1 MSVDSRAQSG
11 VRSAI
16 IAYALWGSLTAFWKL
31 LNKFSAVDLIGWRV
45 IAAVVVLWVF
55 ITMRGNFSTVLTALQ
70 DRNVRRF
77 LLPAAGLLI
86 VNWSTYVG
94 AIVSGRV
101 LETALGYF
109 LAPLITMAIGVTVLG
124 ERLTPMR
131 VVAIILVIASISI
144 LTASYGQVPWLSF
157 ALGGSWAFYGLV
169 KRRVPLDPI
178 HSLTGEVTT
187 LLPIAIVVVIISL
200 TRTGGVG
207 ELASGFD
214 WMLLAATGLVTAAP
228 LLLFAHAAPRVPFT
242 LLGPIGWMV
251 PIINFLLGW
260 LAYSETMTTARFI
273 GFATVWLALVV
284 VAVETVSRAHSE
296 RSIAQNETAISR

>member
-1 MSVDSRAQSG
+1 MDPRSKSG
-11 VRSAI
+11 VRSAV

-31 LNKFSAVDLIGWRV
+31 LNEFSAVDLIGWRV
-45 IAAVVVLWVF
+45 IAAVVVLWVLVAS
-55 ITMRGNFSTVLTALQ
+55 RGDLANVVTAIR
-70 DRNVRRF
+70 DASVRRF
-77 LLPAAGLLI
+77 LLLAAALLV

-109 LAPLITMAIGVTVLG
+109 LAPLITMTIGVVVLG

-131 VVAIILVIASISI
+131 VLAMVLVITSITI
-144 LTASYGQVPWLSF
+144 LTISYGQIPWLSF

-169 KRRVPLDPI
+169 KRRVPLGPI
-178 HSLTGEVTT
+178 DSLTGEVTT

-200 TRTGGVG
+200 TRSGGVG
-207 ELASGFD
+207 DIASGFD
-214 WMLLAATGLVTAAP
+214 WALLAATGLVTAAP

-251 PIINFLLGW
+251 PIINFCLGW
-260 LAYSETMTTARFI
+260 LAYGETMTVARFI
-273 GFATVWLALVV
+273 GFAIVWLALVA
-284 VAVETVSRAHSE
+284 VAVETVLRARNSRAQPHPDVAVA
-296 RSIAQNETAISR
+296 R

>member
-16 IAYALWGSLTAFWKL
+16 VAYALWGSLTAFWKL
-31 LNKFSAVDLIGWRV
+31 LSEFSAVDLIGWRV

-55 ITMRGNFSTVLTALQ
+55 ITMRGNLSTVRTALK
-70 DRNVRRF
+70 DRNVRSF

-86 VNWSTYVG
+86 LNWSTYVG

-109 LAPLITMAIGVTVLG
+109 LAPLITMAIGVTILG
-124 ERLTPMR
+124 ERLTHMR
-131 VVAIILVIASISI
+131 IVAIILVIVSISI

-169 KRRVPLDPI
+169 KRRVPLNPI

-187 LLPIAIVVVIISL
+187 LLPLAVVVVIFSL

-214 WMLLAATGLVTAAP
+214 WVLLTATGLVTAAP
-228 LLLFAHAAPRVPFT
+228 LLLFAHAA
-242 LLGPIGWMV
+242 L
-251 PIINFLLGW
+251 
-260 LAYSETMTTARFI
+260 EC
-273 GFATVWLALVV
+273 
-284 VAVETVSRAHSE
+284 
-296 RSIAQNETAISR
+296 RSHC

>member
-1 MSVDSRAQSG
+1 MDPRSKSG
-11 VRSAI
+11 VRSAV

-31 LNKFSAVDLIGWRV
+31 LNEFSAVDLIGWRV
-45 IAAVVVLWVF
+45 IAAVIVLWLLV
-55 ITMRGNFSTVLTALQ
+55 TSRGQIANVVTAIR
-70 DRNVRRF
+70 DPSVRRF
-77 LLPAAGLLI
+77 LLLAAGLLV

-109 LAPLITMAIGVTVLG
+109 LAPLITMTIGVTLLG

-131 VVAIILVIASISI
+131 MLAIVLVITSISI
-144 LTASYGQVPWLSF
+144 LTVSYGQIPWLSF

-178 HSLTGEVTT
+178 DSLTGEVTT
-187 LLPIAIVVVIISL
+187 LLPIAVVVVIISL
-200 TRTGGVG
+200 TRSGGVG
-207 ELASGFD
+207 EIATGFD
-214 WMLLAATGLVTAAP
+214 WVLLAATGLVTAAP

-251 PIINFLLGW
+251 PVINFLLGW
-260 LAYSETMTTARFI
+260 LAYGETMTAARFI
-273 GFATVWLALVV
+273 GFAIVWLALVA
-284 VAVETVSRAHSE
+284 VAVETVLRARNE
-296 RSIAQNETAISR
+296 RSQKQPGVPLAR

>member
-1 MSVDSRAQSG
+1 MDPRSKSG
-11 VRSAI
+11 VRSAV

-31 LNKFSAVDLIGWRV
+31 LNEFSAVDLIGWRV
-45 IAAVVVLWVF
+45 IAAVIVLWLLV
-55 ITMRGNFSTVLTALQ
+55 TSRGQMANVVTAIR
-70 DRNVRRF
+70 DPSVRRF
-77 LLPAAGLLI
+77 LLLASGLLV

-109 LAPLITMAIGVTVLG
+109 LAPLITMTIGVTLLG

-131 VVAIILVIASISI
+131 MLAIVLVITSISI
-144 LTASYGQVPWLSF
+144 LTVSYGQIPWLSF

-178 HSLTGEVTT
+178 DSLTGEVTT
-187 LLPIAIVVVIISL
+187 LLPIAVVVVIISL
-200 TRTGGVG
+200 TRSGGVG
-207 ELASGFD
+207 EIATGFD
-214 WMLLAATGLVTAAP
+214 WVLLAATGLVTAAP

-251 PIINFLLGW
+251 PVINFLLGW
-260 LAYSETMTTARFI
+260 LAYGETMTAARFI
-273 GFATVWLALVV
+273 GFAIVWLALVA
-284 VAVETVSRAHSE
+284 VAGETVLRARNE
-296 RSIAQNETAISR
+296 RSQKQPGVSLAR

>member
-1 MSVDSRAQSG
+1 MDPRSKSG
-11 VRSAI
+11 VRSAV

-31 LNKFSAVDLIGWRV
+31 LNEFSAVDLIGWRV
-45 IAAVVVLWVF
+45 IAAVIVLWLLV
-55 ITMRGNFSTVLTALQ
+55 TSRGQMANVMTAIR
-70 DRNVRRF
+70 DPSVRRF
-77 LLPAAGLLI
+77 LLLAAGLLV

-109 LAPLITMAIGVTVLG
+109 LAPLITMTIGVTLLG

-131 VVAIILVIASISI
+131 MLAIILVITSISI
-144 LTASYGQVPWLSF
+144 LTVSYGQIPWLSF

-178 HSLTGEVTT
+178 DSLTGEVTT
-187 LLPIAIVVVIISL
+187 LLPIAVVVVIISL
-200 TRTGGVG
+200 TRSGGVG
-207 ELASGFD
+207 EIATGFD
-214 WMLLAATGLVTAAP
+214 WALLAATGLVTAAP

-251 PIINFLLGW
+251 PVINFLLGW
-260 LAYSETMTTARFI
+260 LAYGETMTAARFI
-273 GFATVWLALVV
+273 GFAIVWLALVA
-284 VAVETVSRAHSE
+284 VAVETVLRARNE
-296 RSIAQNETAISR
+296 RSQKQPGVPLAR

>member
-1 MSVDSRAQSG
+1 MDPRSKSG
-11 VRSAI
+11 VRSAV

-31 LNKFSAVDLIGWRV
+31 LNEFSAVDLIGWRV
-45 IAAVVVLWVF
+45 IAAVIVLWLLV
-55 ITMRGNFSTVLTALQ
+55 TSRGQMANVVTAIR
-70 DRNVRRF
+70 DPSVRRC
-77 LLPAAGLLI
+77 LLLAAGLLV

-109 LAPLITMAIGVTVLG
+109 LAPLITMTIGVTVLG

-131 VVAIILVIASISI
+131 MLAIVLVITSISI
-144 LTASYGQVPWLSF
+144 LTVSYGQIPWLSF

-178 HSLTGEVTT
+178 DSLTGEVTT
-187 LLPIAIVVVIISL
+187 LLPIAVVVVIISL
-200 TRTGGVG
+200 TRSGGVG
-207 ELASGFD
+207 EIATGFD
-214 WMLLAATGLVTAAP
+214 WVLLAATGLVTAAP

-251 PIINFLLGW
+251 PVINFLLGW
-260 LAYSETMTTARFI
+260 LAYGETMTPARFI
-273 GFATVWLALVV
+273 GFAIVWLALVA
-284 VAVETVSRAHSE
+284 VAVETVLRARNE
-296 RSIAQNETAISR
+296 RSQKQPGVPLAR

>member
-1 MSVDSRAQSG
+1 MDPRSKSG
-11 VRSAI
+11 VRSAV

-31 LNKFSAVDLIGWRV
+31 LNEFSAVDLIGWRV
-45 IAAVVVLWVF
+45 IAAVIVLWLLV
-55 ITMRGNFSTVLTALQ
+55 TSRGQMANVVTAIR
-70 DRNVRRF
+70 DPSVRRF
-77 LLPAAGLLI
+77 LLLAAGLLV

-109 LAPLITMAIGVTVLG
+109 LAPLITMTIGVTLLG

-131 VVAIILVIASISI
+131 MLAIVLVITSISI
-144 LTASYGQVPWLSF
+144 LTVSYGQIPWLSF

-178 HSLTGEVTT
+178 DSLTGEVTT
-187 LLPIAIVVVIISL
+187 LLPIAVVVVIISL
-200 TRTGGVG
+200 TRSGGVG
-207 ELASGFD
+207 EIATGFD
-214 WMLLAATGLVTAAP
+214 WALLAATGLVTAAP

-251 PIINFLLGW
+251 PVINFLLGW
-260 LAYSETMTTARFI
+260 LAYGETMTAARFI
-273 GFATVWLALVV
+273 GFAIVWLALVA
-284 VAVETVSRAHSE
+284 VAVETVLRARNE
-296 RSIAQNETAISR
+296 RSQKQPGVPLAR

>member
-1 MSVDSRAQSG
+1 MDPRSKSG
-11 VRSAI
+11 VRSAV

-31 LNKFSAVDLIGWRV
+31 LNEFSAVDLIGWRV
-45 IAAVVVLWVF
+45 IAAVIVLWLLV
-55 ITMRGNFSTVLTALQ
+55 TSRGKMANVVTAIR
-70 DRNVRRF
+70 DPSVRRF
-77 LLPAAGLLI
+77 LLLAAGLLV

-109 LAPLITMAIGVTVLG
+109 LAPLITMTIGVTLLG

-131 VVAIILVIASISI
+131 MLAIVLVITSISI
-144 LTASYGQVPWLSF
+144 LTVSYGQIPWLSF

-178 HSLTGEVTT
+178 DSLTGEVTT
-187 LLPIAIVVVIISL
+187 LLPIAVVVVIISL
-200 TRTGGVG
+200 TRSGGVG
-207 ELASGFD
+207 EIATGFD
-214 WMLLAATGLVTAAP
+214 WVLLAATGLVTAAP

-251 PIINFLLGW
+251 PVINFLLGW
-260 LAYSETMTTARFI
+260 LAYGETMTAARFI
-273 GFATVWLALVV
+273 GFAIVWLALVA
-284 VAVETVSRAHSE
+284 VAVETVLRARNE
-296 RSIAQNETAISR
+296 RSQKQPGVPLAR

>member
-1 MSVDSRAQSG
+1 MDPRSKSG
-11 VRSAI
+11 VRSAV

-31 LNKFSAVDLIGWRV
+31 LNEFSAVDLIGWRV
-45 IAAVVVLWVF
+45 IAAVVVLWVLVAS
-55 ITMRGNFSTVLTALQ
+55 RGDLANVVTAIR
-70 DRNVRRF
+70 DASVRRF
-77 LLPAAGLLI
+77 LLLAAALLV

-109 LAPLITMAIGVTVLG
+109 LAPLITMTIGVVVLG

-131 VVAIILVIASISI
+131 VLAMVLVITSITI
-144 LTASYGQVPWLSF
+144 LTISYGQIPWLSF

-169 KRRVPLDPI
+169 KRRVPLGPI
-178 HSLTGEVTT
+178 DSLTGEVTT

-200 TRTGGVG
+200 TRSGGVG
-207 ELASGFD
+207 DIASGFD
-214 WMLLAATGLVTAAP
+214 WALLAATGLVTAAP

-251 PIINFLLGW
+251 PIINFCLGW
-260 LAYSETMTTARFI
+260 LAYGATMTVARFI
-273 GFATVWLALVV
+273 GFAIVWLALVA
-284 VAVETVSRAHSE
+284 VAVETVLRARNSRAQPHPDVAVA
-296 RSIAQNETAISR
+296 R

>member
-1 MSVDSRAQSG
+1 MDPRSKSG
-11 VRSAI
+11 VRSAV

-31 LNKFSAVDLIGWRV
+31 LNEFSAVDLIGWRV
-45 IAAVVVLWVF
+45 IAAVIVLWLLV
-55 ITMRGNFSTVLTALQ
+55 TSRGQMANVVTAIR
-70 DRNVRRF
+70 DPSVRRF
-77 LLPAAGLLI
+77 LLLAAGLLV

-109 LAPLITMAIGVTVLG
+109 LAPLITMTIGVTVLG

-131 VVAIILVIASISI
+131 MLAIVLVITSISI
-144 LTASYGQVPWLSF
+144 LTVSYGQIPWLSF

-178 HSLTGEVTT
+178 DSLTGEVTT
-187 LLPIAIVVVIISL
+187 LLPIAVVVVIISL
-200 TRTGGVG
+200 TRSGGVG
-207 ELASGFD
+207 EIATGFD
-214 WMLLAATGLVTAAP
+214 WVLLAATGLVTAAP

-251 PIINFLLGW
+251 PVINFLLGW
-260 LAYSETMTTARFI
+260 LAYGETMTPARFI
-273 GFATVWLALVV
+273 GFAIVWLALVA
-284 VAVETVSRAHSE
+284 VAVETVLRARNE
-296 RSIAQNETAISR
+296 RNQKQPGVPLAR

>member
-1 MSVDSRAQSG
+1 MDPRSKSG
-11 VRSAI
+11 VRSAV

-31 LNKFSAVDLIGWRV
+31 LNEFSAVDLIGWRV
-45 IAAVVVLWVF
+45 IAAVIVLWLLV
-55 ITMRGNFSTVLTALQ
+55 TSRGKMANVVTAIR
-70 DRNVRRF
+70 DPSVRRF
-77 LLPAAGLLI
+77 LLLAAGLLV

-109 LAPLITMAIGVTVLG
+109 LAPLITMTIGVTLLG

-131 VVAIILVIASISI
+131 MLAIVLVITSLSI
-144 LTASYGQVPWLSF
+144 LTVSYGQIPWLSF

-178 HSLTGEVTT
+178 DSLTGEVTT
-187 LLPIAIVVVIISL
+187 LLPIAVVVVIISL
-200 TRTGGVG
+200 TRSGGVG
-207 ELASGFD
+207 EIATGFD
-214 WMLLAATGLVTAAP
+214 WVLLAATGLVTAAP

-251 PIINFLLGW
+251 PVINFLLGW
-260 LAYSETMTTARFI
+260 LAYGETMTAARFI
-273 GFATVWLALVV
+273 GFAIVWLALVA
-284 VAVETVSRAHSE
+284 VAVETVLRARNE
-296 RSIAQNETAISR
+296 RSQKQPGVPLAR

>member
-1 MSVDSRAQSG
+1 MDPRSKSG
-11 VRSAI
+11 VRSAV

-31 LNKFSAVDLIGWRV
+31 LNEFSAVDLIGWRV
-45 IAAVVVLWVF
+45 IAAVVVLWVLVAS
-55 ITMRGNFSTVLTALQ
+55 RGHLANVVTAIR
-70 DRNVRRF
+70 DASVRRF
-77 LLPAAGLLI
+77 LLLAAALLV

-109 LAPLITMAIGVTVLG
+109 LAPLITMTIGVIVLG

-131 VVAIILVIASISI
+131 VLAMVLVITSITI
-144 LTASYGQVPWLSF
+144 LTISYGQIPWLSF

-169 KRRVPLDPI
+169 KRRVPLGPI
-178 HSLTGEVTT
+178 DSLTGEVTT

-200 TRTGGVG
+200 TRSGGVG
-207 ELASGFD
+207 DIASGFD
-214 WMLLAATGLVTAAP
+214 WVLLAATGLVTASP

-251 PIINFLLGW
+251 PVINFCLGW
-260 LAYSETMTTARFI
+260 LAYGETMTVARFI
-273 GFATVWLALVV
+273 GFAIVWLALVA
-284 VAVETVSRAHSE
+284 VAVETVLRARNSRTQPHPDVAVA
-296 RSIAQNETAISR
+296 R

>member
-1 MSVDSRAQSG
+1 MDPRSKSG
-11 VRSAI
+11 VRSAV

-31 LNKFSAVDLIGWRV
+31 LNEFSAVDLIGWRV
-45 IAAVVVLWVF
+45 IAAVIVLWLLV
-55 ITMRGNFSTVLTALQ
+55 TSRGQMANVMTAIR
-70 DRNVRRF
+70 DPSVRRF
-77 LLPAAGLLI
+77 LLLAAGLLV

-109 LAPLITMAIGVTVLG
+109 LAPLITMTIGVTLLG

-131 VVAIILVIASISI
+131 MLAIVLVITSISI
-144 LTASYGQVPWLSF
+144 LTVSYGQIPWLSF

-178 HSLTGEVTT
+178 DSLTGEVTT
-187 LLPIAIVVVIISL
+187 LLPIAVVVVIISL
-200 TRTGGVG
+200 TRSGGVG
-207 ELASGFD
+207 EIATGFD
-214 WMLLAATGLVTAAP
+214 WVLLAATGLVTAAP

-251 PIINFLLGW
+251 PVINFLLGW
-260 LAYSETMTTARFI
+260 LAYGETMTPARFI
-273 GFATVWLALVV
+273 GFAIVWLALVA
-284 VAVETVSRAHSE
+284 VAVETVLRARNE
-296 RSIAQNETAISR
+296 RSQKQPGVPLAR

>member
-1 MSVDSRAQSG
+1 MDPRSKSG
-11 VRSAI
+11 VRSAV

-31 LNKFSAVDLIGWRV
+31 LNEFSAVDLIGWRV
-45 IAAVVVLWVF
+45 IAAVIVLWLLV
-55 ITMRGNFSTVLTALQ
+55 TSRGQMANVVTAIR
-70 DRNVRRF
+70 DPSVRRF
-77 LLPAAGLLI
+77 LLLAAGLLV

-109 LAPLITMAIGVTVLG
+109 LAPLITMTIGVTLLG

-131 VVAIILVIASISI
+131 MLAIVLVITSISI
-144 LTASYGQVPWLSF
+144 LTVSYGQIPWLSF

-178 HSLTGEVTT
+178 DSLTGEVTT
-187 LLPIAIVVVIISL
+187 LLPIAVVVVIISL
-200 TRTGGVG
+200 TRSGGVG
-207 ELASGFD
+207 EIATGFD
-214 WMLLAATGLVTAAP
+214 WVLLAATGLVTAAP

-251 PIINFLLGW
+251 PVINFLLGW
-260 LAYSETMTTARFI
+260 LAYGETMTPARFI
-273 GFATVWLALVV
+273 GFAFVWLALVA
-284 VAVETVSRAHSE
+284 VAVETVLRARNE
-296 RSIAQNETAISR
+296 RSQKQPGVPLAR

>member
-1 MSVDSRAQSG
+1 MDPRSKSG
-11 VRSAI
+11 VRSAV

-31 LNKFSAVDLIGWRV
+31 LNEFSAVDLIGWRV
-45 IAAVVVLWVF
+45 IAAVVVLWVLVAS
-55 ITMRGNFSTVLTALQ
+55 RGDLANVVTAIR
-70 DRNVRRF
+70 DASVRRF
-77 LLPAAGLLI
+77 LLLAAALLV

-109 LAPLITMAIGVTVLG
+109 LAPLITMTIGVIVLG

-131 VVAIILVIASISI
+131 VLAMVLVITSITI
-144 LTASYGQVPWLSF
+144 LTISYGQIPWLSF

-169 KRRVPLDPI
+169 KRRVPLGPI
-178 HSLTGEVTT
+178 DSLTGEVTT

-200 TRTGGVG
+200 TRSGGVG
-207 ELASGFD
+207 DIASGFD
-214 WMLLAATGLVTAAP
+214 WALLAATGLVTAAP

-251 PIINFLLGW
+251 PVINFCLGW
-260 LAYSETMTTARFI
+260 LAYGETMTVARFI
-273 GFATVWLALVV
+273 GFAIVWLALVA
-284 VAVETVSRAHSE
+284 VAVETVLRAH
-296 RSIAQNETAISR
+296 NSRTQPRPDVAVAR

>member
-1 MSVDSRAQSG
+1 MDPRSKSG
-11 VRSAI
+11 VRSAV

-31 LNKFSAVDLIGWRV
+31 LNEFSAVDLIGWRV
-45 IAAVVVLWVF
+45 IAAVIVLWLLV
-55 ITMRGNFSTVLTALQ
+55 TSRGQMANVVTAIR
-70 DRNVRRF
+70 DPSVRRF
-77 LLPAAGLLI
+77 LLLAAGLLV

-109 LAPLITMAIGVTVLG
+109 LAPLITMTIGVTLLG

-131 VVAIILVIASISI
+131 MLAIVLVITSISI
-144 LTASYGQVPWLSF
+144 LTVSYGQIPWLSF

-178 HSLTGEVTT
+178 DSLTGEVTT
-187 LLPIAIVVVIISL
+187 LLPIAVVVVIISL
-200 TRTGGVG
+200 TRSGGVG
-207 ELASGFD
+207 EIATGFD
-214 WMLLAATGLVTAAP
+214 WVLLAATGLVTAAP

-251 PIINFLLGW
+251 PVINFLLGW
-260 LAYSETMTTARFI
+260 LAYGETMTPARFI
-273 GFATVWLALVV
+273 GFAIVWLALVA
-284 VAVETVSRAHSE
+284 VAVETVLKA
-296 RSIAQNETAISR
+296 RSVRSHRQTGVAVPR

>member
-1 MSVDSRAQSG
+1 MDPRSKSG
-11 VRSAI
+11 VRSAV

-31 LNKFSAVDLIGWRV
+31 LNEFSAVDLIGWRV
-45 IAAVVVLWVF
+45 IAAVIVLWLLV
-55 ITMRGNFSTVLTALQ
+55 TSRGQMANVVTAIR
-70 DRNVRRF
+70 DPSVRRF
-77 LLPAAGLLI
+77 LLLAAGLLV

-109 LAPLITMAIGVTVLG
+109 LAPLITMTIGVTLLG

-131 VVAIILVIASISI
+131 MLAIVLVITSISI
-144 LTASYGQVPWLSF
+144 LTVSYGQIPWLSF

-178 HSLTGEVTT
+178 DSLTGEVTT
-187 LLPIAIVVVIISL
+187 LLPIAVVVVIISL
-200 TRTGGVG
+200 TRSGGVG
-207 ELASGFD
+207 EIATGFD
-214 WMLLAATGLVTAAP
+214 WVLLAATGLVTAAP

-251 PIINFLLGW
+251 PVINFLLGW
-260 LAYSETMTTARFI
+260 LAYGETMTAARFI
-273 GFATVWLALVV
+273 GFAIVWLALVA
-284 VAVETVSRAHSE
+284 VAGETVLRARNE
-296 RSIAQNETAISR
+296 RSQKQPGVPLAR

>member
-1 MSVDSRAQSG
+1 MDPRSKSG
-11 VRSAI
+11 VRSAV

-31 LNKFSAVDLIGWRV
+31 LNEFSAVDLIGWRV
-45 IAAVVVLWVF
+45 IAAVIVLWLLV
-55 ITMRGNFSTVLTALQ
+55 TSRGQMANVVTAIR
-70 DRNVRRF
+70 DPSVRRF
-77 LLPAAGLLI
+77 LLLAAGLLV

-109 LAPLITMAIGVTVLG
+109 LAPLITMTIGVTLLG

-131 VVAIILVIASISI
+131 MLAIVLVITSISI
-144 LTASYGQVPWLSF
+144 LTVSYGQIPWLSF

-178 HSLTGEVTT
+178 DSLTGEVTT
-187 LLPIAIVVVIISL
+187 LLPIAVVVVIISL
-200 TRTGGVG
+200 TRSGGVG
-207 ELASGFD
+207 EIATGFD
-214 WMLLAATGLVTAAP
+214 WVLLAATGLVTAAP

-251 PIINFLLGW
+251 PVINFLLGW
-260 LAYSETMTTARFI
+260 LAYGETMTPARFI
-273 GFATVWLALVV
+273 GFAIVWLALVA
-284 VAVETVSRAHSE
+284 VAVETVLRARNE
-296 RSIAQNETAISR
+296 RSQKQPGVPLAR

>member
-1 MSVDSRAQSG
+1 MDPRSKSG
-11 VRSAI
+11 VRSAV

-31 LNKFSAVDLIGWRV
+31 LNEFSAVDLIGWRV
-45 IAAVVVLWVF
+45 IAAVIVLWLLV
-55 ITMRGNFSTVLTALQ
+55 TSRGQMANVVTAIR
-70 DRNVRRF
+70 DPSVRRF
-77 LLPAAGLLI
+77 LLLAAGLLV

-109 LAPLITMAIGVTVLG
+109 LAPLITMTIGVTLLG

-131 VVAIILVIASISI
+131 MLAIVLVITSISI
-144 LTASYGQVPWLSF
+144 LTVSYGQIPWLSF

-178 HSLTGEVTT
+178 DSLTGEVTT
-187 LLPIAIVVVIISL
+187 LLPIAVVVVIISL
-200 TRTGGVG
+200 TRSGGVG
-207 ELASGFD
+207 EIATGFD
-214 WMLLAATGLVTAAP
+214 WVLLAATGLVTAAP

-251 PIINFLLGW
+251 PVINFLLGW
-260 LAYSETMTTARFI
+260 LAYGETMTAARFI
-273 GFATVWLALVV
+273 GFAIVWLALVA
-284 VAVETVSRAHSE
+284 VAVETVLRARNE
-296 RSIAQNETAISR
+296 RSQKQPGVPLAR

>member
-1 MSVDSRAQSG
+1 MDPRSKSG
-11 VRSAI
+11 VRSAV

-31 LNKFSAVDLIGWRV
+31 LNEFSAVDLIGWRV
-45 IAAVVVLWVF
+45 IAAVIVLWLLV
-55 ITMRGNFSTVLTALQ
+55 TSRGQMANVVTAIR
-70 DRNVRRF
+70 DPSVRRF
-77 LLPAAGLLI
+77 LLLAAGLLV

-109 LAPLITMAIGVTVLG
+109 LAPLITMTIGVTLLG

-131 VVAIILVIASISI
+131 MLAIVLVITSISI
-144 LTASYGQVPWLSF
+144 LTVSYGQIPWLSF

-178 HSLTGEVTT
+178 DSLTGEVTT
-187 LLPIAIVVVIISL
+187 LLPIAVVVVIISL
-200 TRTGGVG
+200 TRSGGVG
-207 ELASGFD
+207 EIATGFD
-214 WMLLAATGLVTAAP
+214 WVLLAATGLVTAAP

-251 PIINFLLGW
+251 PVINFLLGW
-260 LAYSETMTTARFI
+260 LAYGETMTAARFI
-273 GFATVWLALVV
+273 GFAIVWLALVA
-284 VAVETVSRAHSE
+284 VAVETVLKARNE
-296 RSIAQNETAISR
+296 RIQKQPGVPLAR

>member
-1 MSVDSRAQSG
+1 MDPRSKSG
-11 VRSAI
+11 VRSAV

-31 LNKFSAVDLIGWRV
+31 LNEFSAVDLIGWRV
-45 IAAVVVLWVF
+45 IAAVIVLWLLV
-55 ITMRGNFSTVLTALQ
+55 TSRGQMANVVTAIR
-70 DRNVRRF
+70 DPSVRRF
-77 LLPAAGLLI
+77 LLLAAGLLV

-109 LAPLITMAIGVTVLG
+109 LAPLITMTIGVTVLG

-131 VVAIILVIASISI
+131 MLAIVLVITSISI
-144 LTASYGQVPWLSF
+144 LTVSYGQIPWLSF

-178 HSLTGEVTT
+178 DSLTGEVTT
-187 LLPIAIVVVIISL
+187 LLPIAVVVVIISL
-200 TRTGGVG
+200 TRSGGVG
-207 ELASGFD
+207 EIATGFD
-214 WMLLAATGLVTAAP
+214 WVLLAATGLVTAAP

-251 PIINFLLGW
+251 PVINFLLGW
-260 LAYSETMTTARFI
+260 LAYGETMTPARFI
-273 GFATVWLALVV
+273 GFAIVWLALVA
-284 VAVETVSRAHSE
+284 VAVETVLRARNE
-296 RSIAQNETAISR
+296 RSQKQPGVPLAR

>member
-1 MSVDSRAQSG
+1 MDPRSKSG
-11 VRSAI
+11 VRSAV

-31 LNKFSAVDLIGWRV
+31 LNEFSAVDLIGWRV
-45 IAAVVVLWVF
+45 IAAVIVLWLLV
-55 ITMRGNFSTVLTALQ
+55 TSRGQMANVVTAIR
-70 DRNVRRF
+70 DPSVRRF
-77 LLPAAGLLI
+77 LLLAAGLLV

-109 LAPLITMAIGVTVLG
+109 LAPLITMTIGVTVLG

-131 VVAIILVIASISI
+131 MLAIVLVITSISI
-144 LTASYGQVPWLSF
+144 LTVSYGQIPWLSF

-178 HSLTGEVTT
+178 DSLTGEVTT
-187 LLPIAIVVVIISL
+187 LLPIAVVVVIISL
-200 TRTGGVG
+200 TRSGGVG
-207 ELASGFD
+207 EIATGFD
-214 WMLLAATGLVTAAP
+214 WVLLAATGLVTAAP

-251 PIINFLLGW
+251 PVINFLLGW
-260 LAYSETMTTARFI
+260 LAYGETMTAARFI
-273 GFATVWLALVV
+273 GFAIVWLALVA
-284 VAVETVSRAHSE
+284 VAVETVLRARNE
-296 RSIAQNETAISR
+296 RSQKQPGVPLAR

>member
-1 MSVDSRAQSG
+1 MDPRSKSG
-11 VRSAI
+11 VRSAV

-31 LNKFSAVDLIGWRV
+31 LNEFSAVDLIGWRV
-45 IAAVVVLWVF
+45 IAAVIVLWLLV
-55 ITMRGNFSTVLTALQ
+55 TSRGQMANVVTAIR
-70 DRNVRRF
+70 DPSVRRF
-77 LLPAAGLLI
+77 LLLAAGLLV

-109 LAPLITMAIGVTVLG
+109 LAPLITMTIGVTLLG

-131 VVAIILVIASISI
+131 MLAIVLVITSISI
-144 LTASYGQVPWLSF
+144 LTVSYGQIPWLSF

-178 HSLTGEVTT
+178 DSLTGEVTT
-187 LLPIAIVVVIISL
+187 LLPIAVVVVIISL
-200 TRTGGVG
+200 MRSGGVG
-207 ELASGFD
+207 EIATGFD
-214 WMLLAATGLVTAAP
+214 WVLLAATGLVTAAP

-251 PIINFLLGW
+251 PVINFLLGW
-260 LAYSETMTTARFI
+260 LAYGETMTAARFI
-273 GFATVWLALVV
+273 GFAIVWLALVA
-284 VAVETVSRAHSE
+284 VAVETVLRARNE
-296 RSIAQNETAISR
+296 RSQKQPGVPLAR